1 MQLTSIINTTVC
13 AFLVAC
19 ESLLM
24 SLSADDL
31 QADGENPRCH
41 ILGHLRALTIPLRAA
56 VIIVR
61 SCVYLPPTIT
71 SMKAYA
77 VVVTPDKKAGR
88 ISKADF
94 DCFKAKFV
102 KWCNG
107 DNSVITALDGLKGA
121 VVNPRANIHA
131 EAMLMSL
138 VAGGL
143 QQLDVDIGSG
153 TRLPLSSLLP
163 VSGDTFRSTCV
174 LTHLYLPQ
182 AQDIS
187 VGVSKRCCFCCW
199 LLAELLQP
207 QTKFVPHGTHG
218 AIFPWSP
225 PPGLPRE
232 ILCTIRERLM
242 GVLHHIVQAST
253 VRPQS
258 SQTSSALIAVPDS
271 PLSDSDVFED
281 GLPYGKEQEF
291 LLPD

>member
-1 MQLTSIINTTVC
+1 
-13 AFLVAC
+13 
-19 ESLLM
+19 M
-24 SLSADDL
+24 SSPLSADDL
-31 QADGENPRCH
+31 QTDYEDPRRH
-41 ILGHLRALTIPLRAA
+41 ILRHLRALTIPLRAA
-56 VIIVR
+56 AIIVH
-61 SCVYLPPTIT
+61 SCVVKLPPTIT
-71 SMKAYA
+71 SMKAYT
-77 VVVTPDKKAGR
+77 VVVTPDKEEGGIPR
-88 ISKADF
+88 EYF
-94 DCFKAKFV
+94 DRFKAKFV
-102 KWCNG
+102 RWCNN
-107 DNSVITALDGLKGA
+107 DNSVIAALDGVSGA
-121 VVNPRANIHA
+121 VVEPEEGVHA

-199 LLAELLQP
+199 LLAELLQH

-271 PLSDSDVFED
+271 PLSDSDVVED